1 MGNFCTQCGRPLQEG
16 EVCNCTQQTSP
27 VSDTTQQV
35 APPPS
40 PVAYQQ
46 VPPQPIVPSQS
57 AIEVK
62 QGFNNLLTA
71 LKKIWVNPTQAASAL
86 AQKDSW
92 LPALILIVAQALFT
106 ACFALTNFGVGLG
119 LDDGGFLALSFFY
132 MFLSSL
138 ALSAAA
144 MGMFLGIGK
153 AVKGNVS
160 FKSALATA
168 SIRCFICLPF
178 TLFGLLIG
186 MANIEIGLF
195 FFFFGEIIA
204 GFLTILAVQENYKIN
219 TNRAFLV
226 VCSTYLVL
234 FILFVIATALFNA
247 VSPETIYSFHST
259 RDLYSSYNWSDLF
272 D

>member
-1 MGNFCTQCGRPLQEG
+1 MGNFCTNCGRPLQEG
-16 EVCNCTQQTSP
+16 EVCNCTQQADSA
-27 VSDTTQQV
+27 SDTAQQA
-35 APPPS
+35 APQPAPT
-40 PVAYQQ
+40 AYQQ
-46 VPPQPIVPSQS
+46 VPPQPIAPSQS

-62 QGFNNLLTA
+62 QGFHNLLTA
-71 LKKIWVNPTQAASAL
+71 LKKIWVNPAQAASAL
-86 AQKDSW
+86 AQKTSW
-92 LPALILIVAQALFT
+92 LPALILIGAQAIFT
-106 ACFALTNFGVGLG
+106 GCFALTNFGVGLG

-144 MGMFLGIGK
+144 MGMYLGIGK
-153 AVKGNVS
+153 AVKGNVC

-168 SIRCFICLPF
+168 SIRSFICLPF
-178 TLFGLLIG
+178 TLLGLLIG

-204 GFLTILAVQENYKIN
+204 GFLTVLAVQENYKVN
-219 TNRAFLV
+219 ANRAFLV

-234 FILFVIATALFNA
+234 FILFMIATAIFN
-247 VSPETIYSFHST
+247 VISPETIYSFNAT
-259 RDLYSSYNWSDLF
+259 KNLYSAYDWSDLF